1 MFKIMNTEVPQ
12 FYLILLQSQQTMTT
26 KNNHIPNYHCRTDCF
41 KYSSFPSTFKYWFNL
56 NASIRN
62 SESLAI
68 FKSRLLSFTRSIQ
81 RNVYNIFDPVG
92 LKLLTCLR
100 LGCSHVIELKCTDSF
115 HDWLNHLYYCK
126 LEIEDMVHYLL
137 HSHHFSQYCFDLKNS
152 VKSVFDYF
160 ESFSDNV

>member
-1 MFKIMNTEVPQ
+1 MTGTFREKIYQELGLESPKSRRWYKRLSCMFKIMNIEVRH

-26 KNNHIPNYHCRTDCF
+26 KNNHIPNYHCRTNCF

-115 HDWLNHLYYCK
+115 HD
-126 LEIEDMVHYLL
+126 
-137 HSHHFSQYCFDLKNS
+137 
-152 VKSVFDYF
+152 
-160 ESFSDNV
+160 